1 MQLFNKPEIERFIV
15 KHAVTRNALRRWV
28 NMVEEADWK
37 NHNDLKQT
45 FPSADYVGNARYV
58 FNIKGNGYRIVTVVV
73 FIAGT
78 LAIRFVGT
86 HEEYDKIDCKTI

>member
-15 KHAVTRNALRRWV
+15 KHAVTGNALRQWV

-58 FNIKGNGYRIVTVVV
+58 FNIKGNGYRIVAVVV

-78 LAIRFVGT
+78 LTIRFAGT